1 MESRAV
7 FLVFFL
13 KNQKK
18 KKLVYDENGTFVH
31 WNTFILYIVM
41 VLRTKQ
47 LVRASAASVLIVQA
61 VTFGGHSIA

>member
-7 FLVFFL
+7 FLVFL
-13 KNQKK
+13 KKNQ

-41 VLRTKQ
+41 VLRTEQ
-47 LVRASAASVLIVQA
+47 LVRASSASVLIVQA

>member
-7 FLVFFL
+7 FLVFF
-13 KNQKK
+13 KKTK
-18 KKLVYDENGTFVH
+18 KKLVFDENGTFVH

-41 VLRTKQ
+41 VLRTEQ
-47 LVRASAASVLIVQA
+47 FVRASAASVLIVQA

>member
-7 FLVFFL
+7 FLVFL
-13 KNQKK
+13 KKNQ

-31 WNTFILYIVM
+31 WNTFILYIIM
-41 VLRTKQ
+41 VLRTEQ

>member
-7 FLVFFL
+7 FLVFL
-13 KNQKK
+13 KNKQ
-18 KKLVYDENGTFVH
+18 LVYGENGTFVH

-41 VLRTKQ
+41 VLRTEQ
-47 LVRASAASVLIVQA
+47 LVRASAASVLIVHA

>member
-7 FLVFFL
+7 FLVFF
-13 KNQKK
+13 KK
-18 KKLVYDENGTFVH
+18 TQKKLVYDENGTFVH

-41 VLRTKQ
+41 VLRTEQ

>member
-7 FLVFFL
+7 FLVFFK
-13 KNQKK
+13 KNQ

-41 VLRTKQ
+41 VLRTEQ

>member
-7 FLVFFL
+7 FLVFF
-13 KNQKK
+13 KKTKK
-18 KKLVYDENGTFVH
+18 KMVYDENGTFVH

-41 VLRTKQ
+41 VLRTEQ

>member
-7 FLVFFL
+7 FLVFF
-13 KNQKK
+13 KKTK

-41 VLRTKQ
+41 VLRTEQ

-61 VTFGGHSIA
+61 VTFGGHLIA

>member
-7 FLVFFL
+7 FLVFFK
-13 KNQKK
+13 KNQ

-31 WNTFILYIVM
+31 WNTLILYIVM
-41 VLRTKQ
+41 VLRTEQ

>member
-7 FLVFFL
+7 FLVFF
-13 KNQKK
+13 KKTK

-41 VLRTKQ
+41 VLRTEQ
-47 LVRASAASVLIVQA
+47 FVRASAASVLIVQA

>member
-7 FLVFFL
+7 FLVFL
-13 KNQKK
+13 KNPK

-41 VLRTKQ
+41 VLRTEQ

>member
-7 FLVFFL
+7 FLVFFK
-13 KNQKK
+13 KNQ

-41 VLRTKQ
+41 VLHTKQ

>member
-7 FLVFFL
+7 FLVFF
-13 KNQKK
+13 KK
-18 KKLVYDENGTFVH
+18 PQKKLVYDENGTFVH

-41 VLRTKQ
+41 VLRTEQ

>member
-7 FLVFFL
+7 FLVFF
-13 KNQKK
+13 KKTK

-31 WNTFILYIVM
+31 WNTFILYIIM
-41 VLRTKQ
+41 VLRTEQ

>member
-7 FLVFFL
+7 FLVFFK
-13 KNQKK
+13 KNQ

>member
-7 FLVFFL
+7 FLVFF
-13 KNQKK
+13 KKTK

>member
-7 FLVFFL
+7 FLVFL
-13 KNQKK
+13 KNKKNK

-41 VLRTKQ
+41 VLRTEQ

-61 VTFGGHSIA
+61 VTSGGHSIA